1 MLLFVGVSTAVQY
14 LAGRLADAKI
24 KSRDFEG
31 PYIWDGTEYD
41 KRV

>member
-1 MLLFVGVSTAVQY
+1 MVFFAGASTAVQY

-24 KSRDFEG
+24 KDRNFEG